1 MARYGIKLRLLVNV
15 ENPPWV
21 LKFISGKY
29 QGGEF
34 ALEEGREYVVGRS
47 SECDMVLVEDM
58 ISRAHATFSVQ
69 DGKVFLRDNGST
81 NGSFVNGE
89 RITQV
94 ELGPNDRV
102 LLGTS
107 IIKLIPFAE
116 REEEAASAASEPTR
130 QPPEPSTETAKNPRA
145 RTTVSGM
152 MSGLLEEVPLADL
165 LQLFSTSRKTGVL
178 MVQGQREA
186 RLYLREGRT
195 IYAEFTDTP
204 GLKPDKVAY
213 RVMAWTEGM
222 FVLEPWEEREFPA
235 EIEMSTEG
243 MMMEAMRILD
253 ELENARSELKLQQK
267 LSLPKPLEP
276 ELSALD
282 EEMLNVF
289 QAALNFETV
298 ESVLCA
304 SDEEDVPVLRRLNR
318 LVDRG
323 YLVAS

>member
-1 MARYGIKLRLLVNV
+1 MNA

-58 ISRAHATFSVQ
+58 ISRAHATFVVQ
-69 DGKVFLRDNGST
+69 NGKVILRDNGST

-89 RITQV
+89 RISEQV
-94 ELGPNDRV
+94 LNENDRV

-107 IIKLIPFAE
+107 IIKLLRGGEQEDFLGRAAE
-116 REEEAASAASEPTR
+116 QARATADASAEAMR
-130 QPPEPSTETAKNPRA
+130 QQAPPGRA
-145 RTTVSGM
+145 RTTVAGM
-152 MSGLLEEVPLADL
+152 MSGLLEEVPLPDL

-178 MVQGQREA
+178 RVQSQREA
-186 RLYLREGRT
+186 RVYLREGRA

-204 GLKPDKVAY
+204 GLDPEKVAF

-222 FVLEPWEEREFPA
+222 FVLEPWEERDFPA
-235 EIEMSTEG
+235 EIQMSTEG

-253 ELENARSELKLQQK
+253 ELENVRSEIKLTDTLAFNTPLK
-267 LSLPKPLEP
+267 KPLRDLDP
-276 ELSALD
+276 ELLDAVQVVINYANVESALCSTD
-282 EEMLNVF
+282 V
-289 QAALNFETV
+289 
-298 ESVLCA
+298 
-304 SDEEDVPVLRRLNR
+304 EDVQMLKRLNKLHDKGFVVVR
-318 LVDRG
+318 
-323 YLVAS
+323 

>member
-1 MARYGIKLRLLVNV
+1 MNA

-58 ISRAHATFSVQ
+58 ISRAHATFVVQ
-69 DGKVFLRDNGST
+69 NGKVILRDNGST

-89 RITQV
+89 RISEQV
-94 ELGPNDRV
+94 LSENDRV

-107 IIKLIPFAE
+107 IIKLLRGGEQEDFLG
-116 REEEAASAASEPTR
+116 RAADQAR
-130 QPPEPSTETAKNPRA
+130 QNVDTTADTLRQQVPAGRA
-145 RTTVSGM
+145 RTTVAGM
-152 MSGLLEEVPLADL
+152 MSGLLEEVPLPDL

-178 MVQGQREA
+178 RVQSQRES
-186 RLYLREGRT
+186 RIYLREGRA

-204 GLKPDKVAY
+204 GLDPEKVAY

-222 FVLEPWEEREFPA
+222 FVLEPWEEREFPK

-253 ELENARSELKLQQK
+253 ELENARSEFKLTDSLVFNVPLK
-267 LSLPKPLEP
+267 KPLRDLDP
-276 ELSALD
+276 ELLDAVQAVINYPNVESALCSTD
-282 EEMLNVF
+282 
-289 QAALNFETV
+289 A
-298 ESVLCA
+298 
-304 SDEEDVPVLRRLNR
+304 EDVDMLKRLNK
-318 LVDRG
+318 LHDKG
-323 YLVAS
+323 YVIVKQ

>member
-1 MARYGIKLRLLVNV
+1 MNV

-69 DGKVFLRDNGST
+69 DGKVLLRDNGST

-89 RITQV
+89 RIMQV
-94 ELGPNDRV
+94 ELSPNDRI

-107 IIKLIPFAE
+107 IIKLLPYAE
-116 REEEAASAASEPTR
+116 REEADAPVEQQPTR
-130 QPPEPSTETAKNPRA
+130 QAPEPSTDTARNPRS
-145 RTTVSGM
+145 RTTVAGV
-152 MSGLLEEVPLADL
+152 MSGLLEEVPLPDL

-178 MVQGQREA
+178 MVQAQREA
-186 RLYLREGRT
+186 RVYLREGRAV
-195 IYAEFTDTP
+195 YAEFTDTP
-204 GLKPDKVAY
+204 GLNPEKVAY
-213 RVMAWTEGM
+213 RIMAWTEGM
-222 FVLEPWEEREFPA
+222 FVLEPWEERDFPQ

-243 MMMEAMRILD
+243 MMMEAMRVLD
-253 ELENARSELKLQQK
+253 ELENARSDLKLYQQ
-267 LSLPKPLEP
+267 LSLPRPME
-276 ELSALD
+276 SALRDLD
-282 EEMLNVF
+282 EEMLDTF
-289 QAALNFETV
+289 QHALNYGSV

-304 SDEEDVPVLRRLNR
+304 TDEEDVPMLRRLNR

-323 YLVAS
+323 YLVAE